1 VPVRDRRPED
11 EQPLVRSV
19 QEQQLIRPAGGAQDA
34 APQAGGGQGEIGASG
49 EAQAEQS
56 GQGGKGPISQAMD
69 SAQENNWVYDS
80 VAQKARESGLLE
92 KADEVL
98 SKVRSTLSG
107 G

>member
-1 VPVRDRRPED
+1 MPVRDRRPED

-19 QEQQLIRPAGGAQDA
+19 QEQQLIRPAGGAQDT
-34 APQAGGGQGEIGASG
+34 APQAGGGQEETSVAG
-49 EAQAEQS
+49 EAEQA

-80 VAQKARESGLLE
+80 VAQKARESGLLD

-98 SKVRSTLSG
+98 SKVRSTFSG